1 MERNFSM
8 SKKPMEYKIDDITD
22 KMERV
27 TGWYKI
33 HYVPFDVLHCSNGR
47 VNPSDF
53 ANSRMII
60 AHLDNVEFS
69 STGKLFLTT
78 ELGKFIVLNWKQIL
92 SMTPTYNSKRN
103 EEEADE

>member
-1 MERNFSM
+1 
-8 SKKPMEYKIDDITD
+8 
-22 KMERV
+22 
-27 TGWYKI
+27 
-33 HYVPFDVLHCSNGR
+33 
-47 VNPSDF
+47 
-53 ANSRMII
+53 MII

-103 EEEADE
+103 EEKADE

>member
-1 MERNFSM
+1 M
-8 SKKPMEYKIDDITD
+8 SKKPMGYKISDTTD
-22 KMERV
+22 KIKFIS
-27 TGWYKI
+27 GWYKI
-33 HYVPFDVLHCSNGR
+33 HFIPFEVLHCSNGR

>member
-1 MERNFSM
+1 M
-8 SKKPMEYKIDDITD
+8 SKKPMGYKISDTTD
-22 KMERV
+22 KIKFIS
-27 TGWYKI
+27 GWYKI
-33 HYVPFDVLHCSNGR
+33 HYVPFDVLHCNGGHIHP
-47 VNPSDF
+47 NDLSD
-53 ANSRMII
+53 SRMTI

-103 EEEADE
+103 EEKADE

>member
-1 MERNFSM
+1 MEKNFSM

-33 HYVPFDVLHCSNGR
+33 HYVPFDVLHCNGGHIHP
-47 VNPSDF
+47 NDFSD
-53 ANSRMII
+53 SRTII
-60 AHLDNVEFS
+60 AYLDNVEFS

-78 ELGKFIVLNWKQIL
+78 ESGKFIVLNWKQIL
-92 SMTPTYNSKRN
+92 SMTPIYNSKHN
-103 EEEADE
+103 EEEVD